1 MIDAD
6 KRSAIFALHQEGMGL
21 RELSWRLRLGR
32 NTVRRIIRQQGRMP
46 APVRA
51 ERVRIDPQLLETLY
65 KACDGRA
72 QRVHEKLVEEEGI
85 EVTYPTLT
93 RRLREMGISAPA
105 KSRCDQVPDEPG
117 AEMQHDT
124 TVYTIKL
131 DGRPVRLVASLLYL
145 RYSKRRYLKFYRA
158 FNRFKMKSFLH
169 EALTFWAIAAKSGW
183 ICNVG
188 QAFSLFSKQA
198 GGTPAPLWANPT
210 GFCGN
215 SFWGYAARDCIIDNT
230 NLARLRGTGQA
241 ALIVPE
247 MERFGASYGF
257 RFLCHEI
264 GHANRKAGEERSF
277 WTVETNFLPGRTFR
291 SLEDL
296 NTQAFEWATVR
307 MEHRPQG
314 KARLVPAKAFEHEQS
329 YLIELP
335 AHLPAPYKVHERGT
349 DQYGYAAFE
358 GNYYWVP
365 GTKREDVK
373 VLQYADR
380 LKLYR
385 ARECLAEYPLPA
397 DGVKN
402 AKFAPPGQPQPRHN
416 PSNRRR
422 PTEEEEKRLRA
433 MDESVGRYL
442 DFALK
447 PKGIARHHFLRQLFA
462 LSREI
467 SPEVFLRVIER
478 ALRYRIVAMPTLQR
492 KALLSIY
499 DAFDYMANAQNII
512 WVGPTGCGKTG
523 LATAFLIDA
532 VNRGYN
538 GRFVTFAELVG
549 DLRASGAD
557 YSEAKILKQYLAPD
571 CLLIDE
577 LGYIEIEP
585 AQVGLFFT
593 LMQRRHRKRPTLIT
607 SNLGFSDWRSFLKN
621 DHLTVALIDRLTS
634 NSYVFNMKDCRGLRP
649 APLPIP

>member
-6 KRSAIFALHQEGMGL
+6 KRSAIFALHQEGMGV
-21 RELSWRLRLGR
+21 REISRRLRLGR

-131 DGRPVRLVASLLYL
+131 DGKPARLVASLLYL
-145 RYSKRRYLKFYRA
+145 RYSKRRYLRFYRA
-158 FNRFKMKSFLH
+158 FNRFRMKCFLH
-169 EALTFWAIAAKSGW
+169 EAL
-183 ICNVG
+183 
-188 QAFSLFSKQA
+188 
-198 GGTPAPLWANPT
+198 
-210 GFCGN
+210 
-215 SFWGYAARDCIIDNT
+215 SFWGYGARECIIDNT

-247 MERFGASYGF
+247 MERFGAAYGF

-264 GHANRKAGEERSF
+264 RHANRKAGEERSF

-291 SLEDL
+291 SMEDL
-296 NTQAFEWATVR
+296 NAQAFAWATVR

-397 DGVKN
+397 DGLKN

-433 MDESVGRYL
+433 MDERVGRYL

-467 SPEVFLRVIER
+467 SPEIFLRVIER
-478 ALRYRIVAMPTLQR
+478 ALRYRIVAIPTLQR
-492 KALLSIY
+492 IALLLL
-499 DAFDYMANAQNII
+499 DAPERPLPAVD
-512 WVGPTGCGKTG
+512 
-523 LATAFLIDA
+523 IDESF
-532 VNRGYN
+532 RTRESYLE
-538 GRFVTFAELVG
+538 GRLS
-549 DLRASGAD
+549 D
-557 YSEAKILKQYLAPD
+557 APD
-571 CLLIDE
+571 FSRYNRILEKSKDE
-577 LGYIEIEP
+577 
-585 AQVGLFFT
+585 
-593 LMQRRHRKRPTLIT
+593 
-607 SNLGFSDWRSFLKN
+607 
-621 DHLTVALIDRLTS
+621 
-634 NSYVFNMKDCRGLRP
+634 
-649 APLPIP
+649 

>member
-6 KRSAIFALHQEGMGL
+6 TRRAIFALHKEGMGL
-21 RELSWRLRLGR
+21 REISRRMRLGR

-46 APVRA
+46 APIRA
-51 ERVRIDPQLLETLY
+51 ERARIDPQLLEMLY
-65 KACDGRA
+65 KTCDGRA

-85 EVTYPTLT
+85 AVTYPTLT

-131 DGRPVRLVASLLYL
+131 DGKPTGLIASLLYL
-145 RYSKRRYLKFYRA
+145 RYSKRRYLRFYRA
-158 FNRFKMKSFLH
+158 FNRFRMKCFLH
-169 EALTFWAIAAKSGW
+169 EALTFWGH
-183 ICNVG
+183 
-188 QAFSLFSKQA
+188 
-198 GGTPAPLWANPT
+198 
-210 GFCGN
+210 
-215 SFWGYAARDCIIDNT
+215 AARDCIIDNT
-230 NLARLRGTGQA
+230 NLARLRGSGRA
-241 ALIVPE
+241 ALIVLE
-247 MERFGASYGF
+247 MERFGARYGF

-277 WTVETNFLPGRTFR
+277 WTVETNFLPGRAFQ

-296 NTQAFEWATVR
+296 NAQALEWATVR

-314 KARLVPAKAFEHEQS
+314 KARLVPAKAFEHES
-329 YLIELP
+329 RYLIELP
-335 AHLPAPYKVHERGT
+335 NHLPVPYLVHERAT

-365 GTKREDVK
+365 GTKREAVK

-380 LKLYR
+380 LKLYQ

-433 MDESVGRYL
+433 IDERVGRYL

-447 PKGIARHHFLRQLFA
+447 PKGIERHRFLRGLFA
-462 LSREI
+462 LSRRM
-467 SPEVFLRVIER
+467 SAGVFVRAIER
-478 ALRYRIVAMPTLQR
+478 ALRYRIADLDTLER
-492 KALLSIY
+492 IALLLL
-499 DAFDYMANAQNII
+499 D
-512 WVGPTGCGKTG
+512 
-523 LATAFLIDA
+523 
-532 VNRGYN
+532 
-538 GRFVTFAELVG
+538 
-549 DLRASGAD
+549 
-557 YSEAKILKQYLAPD
+557 APD
-571 CLLIDE
+571 HPLPAAAIDE
-577 LGYIEIEP
+577 
-585 AQVGLFFT
+585 
-593 LMQRRHRKRPTLIT
+593 
-607 SNLGFSDWRSFLKN
+607 SFRARDNYLEG
-621 DHLTVALIDRLTS
+621 RLT
-634 NSYVFNMKDCRGLRP
+634 D
-649 APLPIP
+649 APDFSRYNQLLEDHDE